1 MPIYNPPLEE
11 IDQGGVR
18 RYAGLRQKPFDQRL
32 IQEACDEARLLAAP
46 RGNYEMYEYDC
57 FTGIVAGSGPVLEGK
72 SIRHHLEGCSRIAV
86 MTATAGGA
94 VEQAVTDSFAA
105 GRYAY
110 SLLLDAA
117 GTQAVEQI
125 ADEVEREIGRLA
137 GRMGLIPRWRFS
149 PGYGDWP
156 LAAQREIAS
165 LAGCGK
171 VGIVLTES
179 LMLQPRKSITAV
191 VGLGSLAGD
200 GKKNHN
206 CDACNKRDCPSR
218 RS

>member
-1 MPIYNPPLEE
+1 MPVYNPPLEE
-11 IDQGGVR
+11 INQGEVR
-18 RYAGLRQKPFDQRL
+18 RYAGLRQKNFDRRL
-32 IQEACDEARLLAAP
+32 IQEACDEVRLLATP
-46 RGNYEMYEYDC
+46 RGKYEIYEYDC
-57 FTGIVAGSGPVLEGK
+57 FSGIVAGSGPVLEGK
-72 SIRHHLEGCSRIAV
+72 SIRHHLEGCDRIAV

-94 VEQAVTDSFAA
+94 VEQAVTDNFAA

-125 ADEVEREIGRLA
+125 ADEVEREISRLA
-137 GRMGLIPRWRFS
+137 GRMGLVPRWRFS

-156 LAAQREIAS
+156 LTAQREIAS
-165 LAGCGK
+165 LAGCSK
-171 VGIVLTES
+171 IGIVLTES

-191 VGLGSLAGD
+191 VGLGSRTED
-200 GKKNHN
+200 SEKNHN
-206 CDACNKRDCPSR
+206 CDACNTQNCPLR

>member
-1 MPIYNPPLEE
+1 
-11 IDQGGVR
+11 
-18 RYAGLRQKPFDQRL
+18 
-32 IQEACDEARLLAAP
+32 
-46 RGNYEMYEYDC
+46 
-57 FTGIVAGSGPVLEGK
+57 
-72 SIRHHLEGCSRIAV
+72 

-165 LAGCGK
+165 LAGCGRI
-171 VGIVLTES
+171 GIVLTES
-179 LMLQPRKSITAV
+179 LMLRPRKSITAV
-191 VGLGSLAGD
+191 VGLGSRAED
-200 GKKNHN
+200 GEKIIAAMIAVSGTVPPGGADRSDGSPEGQLFRQI
-206 CDACNKRDCPSR
+206 CLFLSIIMQSFREAPCNFPNDCIIIN
-218 RS
+218 